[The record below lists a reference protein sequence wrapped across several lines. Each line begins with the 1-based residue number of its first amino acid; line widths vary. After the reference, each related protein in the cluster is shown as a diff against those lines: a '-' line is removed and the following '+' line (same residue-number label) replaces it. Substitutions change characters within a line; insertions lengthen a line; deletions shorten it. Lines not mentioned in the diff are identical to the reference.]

1 MLNRWNIGTKIGIGF
16 ALGLTVFATIGLV
29 AFRGT
34 QELIA
39 SARQEKHTYQ
49 VLSEIEG
56 ILSLVKDAETGQRG
70 YLLTNETRYL
80 APYNQAR
87 SRLQDRFQSIRALV
101 KDNPNQEAYLQT
113 LEPAVT
119 QKLSELDST
128 IQLRQTRGAQ
138 AALQVVRS
146 GQGKQLMDQ
155 IRDLTTRMKAE
166 EQGLLQTRSQAAD
179 ASARRTSNSLLYG
192 IPVGIL
198 LLTLIGV
205 VLNRQITRPLDR
217 VSKVAKQ
224 VADGDLTQSIS
235 SSYPQGVAAH
245 QDQTEIGQL
254 LTAFQNMTN
263 NLNALIA
270 QAQRSGIQISTST
283 TQIAAA
289 GRQLEATVN
298 EQFASMNEV
307 NATARQIAMTSGD
320 LAKSMDD
327 VAKTAQSTTLT
338 ASNSQTNLDKIQSA
352 MQRLVY
358 STNSIS
364 SKLNVMNE
372 KANNI
377 NNVVTTITKVAAQ
390 TNLLSLNAA
399 IEAEKAG
406 EYGAGFAVVARE
418 IRRLA
423 DQSAV
428 STLEIEQMV
437 KDMQSSV
444 STSVMEVDKFR
455 QEVGQYVEEVGT
467 VSTQIA
473 NFITDVQSLSPRFAV
488 VSQSMDEQYRGAEQI
503 STAIAQLSEASQQTV
518 QSLQETN
525 HALTQ
530 LDDAAQGLQREISQ
544 FKV

>member
-1 MLNRWNIGTKIGIGF
+1 MLNRWNIGTKIGVGF

-34 QELIA
+34 QELISA
-39 SARQEKHTYQ
+39 ARQEEHTYQ
-49 VLSEIEG
+49 VLSELEA
-56 ILSLVKDAETGQRG
+56 ILSMVRDAETGQRG

-87 SRLQDRFQSIRALV
+87 SNIQNRLQSIRALI
-101 KDNPNQEAYLQT
+101 KDNPNQQAYLQT
-113 LEPAVT
+113 LEPVVT
-119 QKLSELDST
+119 QKLSELETT
-128 IQLRQTRGAQ
+128 IQLRQTRGSN

-155 IRDLTTRMKAE
+155 IRDLTGRMKAE
-166 EQGLLQTRSQAAD
+166 EQGLLRTRSQSAD
-179 ASARRTSNSLLYG
+179 NSARRTLNSLLYG
-192 IPVGIL
+192 IPVGIM

-205 VLNRQITRPLDR
+205 ILNRQITRPIDR
-217 VSKVAKQ
+217 VSKVAQQ
-224 VADGDLTQSIS
+224 VADGDLTQSI
-235 SSYPQGVAAH
+235 AAH
-245 QDQTEIGQL
+245 QDDTEIGQL

-263 NLNALIA
+263 SLNALIA

-327 VAKTAQSTTLT
+327 VAKTAQNTTLS

-364 SKLNVMNE
+364 SKLNVMND

-437 KDMQSSV
+437 KEMQSSV

-473 NFITDVQSLSPRFAV
+473 NFITDVQGLAPRFEV

-525 HALTQ
+525 YALTQ

>member
-1 MLNRWNIGTKIGIGF
+1 MLNRWNIGTKIGVGF

-34 QELIA
+34 EELISA
-39 SARQEKHTYQ
+39 ARQEKHTYQ
-49 VLSEIEG
+49 VLSELEG

-70 YLLTNETRYL
+70 YLLTSESRYL

-87 SRLQDRFQSIRALV
+87 SRIQDRFQKVRALV

-119 QKLSELDST
+119 QKLAELDNT
-128 IQLRQTRGAQ
+128 IQLRQTRGVN

-155 IRDLTTRMKAE
+155 IRDVTTRMKAE
-166 EQGLLQTRSQAAD
+166 EQGLLQTRSQTAD
-179 ASARRTSNSLLYG
+179 ASARRVLNSLLYG
-192 IPVGIL
+192 IPIGIL
-198 LLTLIGV
+198 LLILIGV
-205 VLNRQITRPLDR
+205 ILNRQITRPLDR
-217 VSKVAKQ
+217 VSKVAQQ

-263 NLNALIA
+263 SLNALIA

-327 VAKTAQSTTLT
+327 VAKTAQNTTLT

-473 NFITDVQSLSPRFAV
+473 NFITDVQGLGPRFAV

-525 HALTQ
+525 YALTQ

>member
-1 MLNRWNIGTKIGIGF
+1 MLKRWNIGTKIGVGF
-16 ALGLTVFATIGLV
+16 ALGLTVFAAIGLV

-34 QELIA
+34 QELIS
-39 SARQEKHTYQ
+39 SARQEKQIYQ
-49 VLSEIEG
+49 VLSELEG

-87 SRLQDRFQSIRALV
+87 SRIQERFQRVRALV
-101 KDNPNQEAYLQT
+101 KDNPDQEAYLRT

-119 QKLSELDST
+119 QKLSELDRT
-128 IQLRQTRGAQ
+128 IQIRQTRGIN

-179 ASARRTSNSLLYG
+179 NAARQTLNSLLYG
-192 IPVGIL
+192 IPIGIL

-205 VLNRQITRPLDR
+205 ILNRQITRPLDR
-217 VSKVAKQ
+217 VSKVAQQ
-224 VADGDLTQSIS
+224 VAEGDLTQSI
-235 SSYPQGVAAH
+235 AAH
-245 QDQTEIGQL
+245 ADHTEIGQL

-298 EQFASMNEV
+298 QQFASMNEV
-307 NATARQIAMTSGD
+307 NATARQIAVTSCD
-320 LAKSMDD
+320 LAKSMGD
-327 VAKTAQSTTLT
+327 VAKTAQDTTHT

-473 NFITDVQSLSPRFAV
+473 NFITDVQGLAPRFEV

-525 HALTQ
+525 YALTQ

>member
-34 QELIA
+34 QELISA
-39 SARQEKHTYQ
+39 ARQEKQTYQ
-49 VLSEIEG
+49 VLSELEG

-70 YLLTNETRYL
+70 YLLTNEARYL

-87 SRLQDRFQSIRALV
+87 SRIQARFERVRMLI
-101 KDNPNQEAYLQT
+101 KDNANQTASLQI
-113 LEPAVT
+113 LEPAVK
-119 QKLSELDST
+119 QKLSELET
-128 IQLRQTRGAQ
+128 TLQLRRTRGAN
-138 AALQVVRS
+138 AALEVVRS
-146 GQGKQLMDQ
+146 GRGKQLMDQ
-155 IRDLTTRMKAE
+155 IRDVATRMRAE
-166 EQGLLQTRSQAAD
+166 EQGLLQTRSQTAD
-179 ASARRTSNSLLYG
+179 VSARRTLNTLLYG

-198 LLTLIGV
+198 LLILIGV
-205 VLNRQITRPLDR
+205 ILHRQITRPLDQ
-217 VSKVAKQ
+217 VSKVAQQ
-224 VADGDLTQSIS
+224 VADGDLTQSI
-235 SSYPQGVAAH
+235 AAH
-245 QDQTEIGQL
+245 QDRTEIGRL

-263 NLNALIA
+263 NLNALIV

-307 NATARQIAMTSGD
+307 NATARQIAITSGD
-320 LAKSMDD
+320 LARSMDD
-327 VAKTAQSTTLT
+327 VAKTAQTTTRT

-352 MQRLVY
+352 MQRLAH

-437 KDMQSSV
+437 KEMQSSV

-473 NFITDVQSLSPRFAV
+473 DFITDVQGLAPRFAV

-525 HALTQ
+525 YALTQ